1 MNTKKAIEFVKNQKY
16 SIEALKNIYRLDNN
30 MTSAEEKSY
39 LESLTRNKEF
49 GEIITLL
56 KRGEKHKDMWEELY
70 VVFGNN
76 IIDDIASLTDVM
88 EQLEQKYFPK
98 GG

>member
-1 MNTKKAIEFVKNQKY
+1 MNTKEAIELMEYCDTLSCGDNPQTGFCNQFLEV
-16 SIEALKNIYRLDNN
+16 IE
-30 MTSAEEKSY
+30 
-39 LESLTRNKEF
+39 
-49 GEIITLL
+49 LL